1 MASNGSSTEVLTKG
15 PTTPAV
21 MLEDVKKIFEDDKE
35 VLKSVFDGTSK
46 YEGYEYAQKYSTPT
60 LLCESGFEGK
70 VNHWMFCVRTK
81 IESQGVLLT
90 DIWNVVRDGIS
101 SIQFKNCKKLIR
113 LIRDT
118 RKDGT
123 IRVLW
128 AAETDRNTSFSVV
141 ANSNDFGVRVTV
153 YDTTD
158 FKSADYLYNW
168 MDFMH
173 YSQGVPELKNF
184 HARAVSAVKKLIEKG
199 CYKQEAGH
207 APGIS
212 TGSCAKCGK
221 QILGS

>member
-21 MLEDVKKIFEDDKE
+21 MLEDVKKIFEGFKE

-46 YEGYEYAQKYSTPT
+46 YEGSEYALKYKTTT
-60 LLCESGFEGK
+60 LLCESGFKGK
-70 VNHWMFCVRTK
+70 TTDCMFYVRSTV
-81 IESQGVLLT
+81 EFQGKLLT
-90 DIWNVVRDGIS
+90 DIWNVVQDGIS
-101 SIQFKNCKKLIR
+101 GVRFKNRKQLILLNSQKLANGAR
-113 LIRDT
+113 RF
-118 RKDGT
+118 
-123 IRVLW
+123 LW

-141 ANSNDFGVRVTV
+141 ANSDDFGVRVRV

-158 FKSADYLYNW
+158 FESADYLYKW
-168 MDFMH
+168 IDFMN

-184 HARAVSAVKKLIEKG
+184 HARAVSAVQDPRNKG
-199 CYKQEAGH
+199 RYKHGAGH
-207 APGIS
+207 APDIN